1 MDYKKQKHYSVKP
14 EPIDITYWLG
24 GDFNLGNVVKY
35 TARYPYKGQ
44 AITDLKKAIVYCDF
58 AMDRMCVP
66 MDTPSKSDQMYQAV
80 QDSEHTQLLK
90 DIIKALAEGL
100 SLSVIKSLIIIE
112 LSDIVP
118 NEK

>member
-1 MDYKKQKHYSVKP
+1 MDYKKQKHYSLKP

-24 GDFNLGNVVKY
+24 GDFNLGNVIKY

-44 AITDLKKAIVYCDF
+44 AIADLNKAIAYCDF

-66 MDTPSKSDQMYQAV
+66 IDVPSKGDKMYQAI

-90 DIIKALAEGL
+90 DIIKALADGL
-100 SLSVIKSLIIIE
+100 SLSAIKSSIIIE
-112 LSDIVP
+112 LSDIVSD
-118 NEK
+118 EK